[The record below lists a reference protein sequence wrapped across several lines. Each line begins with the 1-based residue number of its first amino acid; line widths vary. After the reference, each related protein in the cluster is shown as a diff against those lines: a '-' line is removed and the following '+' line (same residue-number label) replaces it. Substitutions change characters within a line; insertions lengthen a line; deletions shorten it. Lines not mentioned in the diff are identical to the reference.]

1 MAVCARKEVGSFH
14 AFHKR
19 RSIYRV
25 HEDHHEDEQAYIE
38 EQLRITREKLGAM
51 YHMRSR
57 RGKERLIREIMDVNQ
72 KEIPGMN
79 GWEYRTILADNFE
92 AKTDM
97 LVSFHDGET
106 ILIYLHWPKKSFTPE
121 ELMEEDRTKLALAK
135 QFRNITMTGRLIYI
149 FMCIE
154 RYLVSMYPDRDW
166 TQVASRMWNRTKEP
180 ERWSEGTPGDL
191 FREIVPERIMRF
203 YKHGYGYE
211 ELNSMVFDKQLS
223 LEDYT
228 RLRGLYEG
236 ISKGDPKEEINQLVG
251 LPEKLIYMVNLRDYE
266 FGLSNQMTIEA
277 ILKAE
282 RILMKNGIEL
292 PDYASVEKFS
302 YKRTSDEMPDKE
314 RSVFFGFGVD
324 ADELSILLN
333 EANAPVRER
342 LIEEQRKRLPNPS
355 EKKEEG
361 YMIRKITQKDIPD
374 VVRVIRASFQ
384 TVADEFGFNE
394 ENAPGFTAFATTEKR
409 VKTWMIDQNR
419 LMYGYYKGDS
429 LVGCYNLYLVN
440 EGCELGSLAVL
451 PEHRHGGIGKR
462 LLEDAIIRAAAL
474 DLDKMILSIVEENTV
489 LRKWYEKNGF
499 IHTGTQK
506 FDFFPFTCGYLE
518 RNLRESTM
526 RIENLIIA
534 RGHIILWLEEEKPG
548 PKYVYIPGE
557 LTTDGKFYADLYCE
571 WNWIEKPEKAI
582 YLKENTTVLGTV
594 TDEEKV
600 DMIAAANKRNKSDEK
615 NVQII
620 FD

>member
-1 MAVCARKEVGSFH
+1 MVSWFWMIIISLGWMLLVYLTVLFLLLHDNKNKIGLGAIVLSFMAMIIPVIIFVFTNIMCWVNEVNETAYWVIMAVMSGVFIGGPILYGTGRILYRLIRYAPKRMAAYAGKEVGSFH
-14 AFHKR
+14 AFYKK
-19 RSIYRV
+19 RSIFRV
-25 HEDHHEDEQAYIE
+25 HEDHHEAEQAYIE
-38 EQLRITREKLGAM
+38 EQLRITREKLGAL

-57 RGKERLIREIMDVNQ
+57 RGKEQLIREIMDVNQ
-72 KEIPGMN
+72 KEIPGMK
-79 GWEYRTILADNFE
+79 GWEYRTVLADNFE

-106 ILIYLHWPKKSFTPE
+106 ILIYLHWPKKGFTPE

-166 TQVASRMWNRTKEP
+166 TPVARRMWNRTKEP

-236 ISKGDPKEEINQLVG
+236 ISKGDSKEEINQLVG
-251 LPEKLIYMVNLRDYE
+251 LPEKLIYMVNLRDYA
-266 FGLSNQMTIEA
+266 FGISNQMTIEA

-292 PDYASVEKFS
+292 PDYASVERFS

-333 EANAPVRER
+333 EAFPR
-342 LIEEQRKRLPNPS
+342 
-355 EKKEEG
+355 G
-361 YMIRKITQKDIPD
+361 
-374 VVRVIRASFQ
+374 
-384 TVADEFGFNE
+384 GC
-394 ENAPGFTAFATTEKR
+394 TE
-409 VKTWMIDQNR
+409 
-419 LMYGYYKGDS
+419 
-429 LVGCYNLYLVN
+429 
-440 EGCELGSLAVL
+440 
-451 PEHRHGGIGKR
+451 
-462 LLEDAIIRAAAL
+462 
-474 DLDKMILSIVEENTV
+474 
-489 LRKWYEKNGF
+489 
-499 IHTGTQK
+499 
-506 FDFFPFTCGYLE
+506 
-518 RNLRESTM
+518 
-526 RIENLIIA
+526 
-534 RGHIILWLEEEKPG
+534 
-548 PKYVYIPGE
+548 
-557 LTTDGKFYADLYCE
+557 
-571 WNWIEKPEKAI
+571 
-582 YLKENTTVLGTV
+582 
-594 TDEEKV
+594 
-600 DMIAAANKRNKSDEK
+600 
-615 NVQII
+615 
-620 FD
+620 